1 MSNLIVPAHLQE
13 TEETPTPQEKPTKKS
28 KKPSIADAYVKPE
41 ENLSLDPTKID
52 ESIKDR
58 MPQPTGWRILILPY
72 QGKRES
78 DGGIMLTKATVEQED
93 IATVCGYV
101 LKTGPDAYKD
111 KARFEHPWCKEGDW
125 VIFGRYSGSR
135 FKIEE
140 GEVRLLNDDEVLA
153 TIKHPDDIV
162 HF

>member
-1 MSNLIVPAHLQE
+1 MSKLIVPEHLKE
-13 TEETPTPQEKPTKKS
+13 VPPPPPIKSKKS
-28 KKPSIADAYVKPE
+28 KDPKKPTIADAYVNPE
-41 ENLSLDPTKID
+41 DNLSLDPTKID

-58 MPQPTGWRILILPY
+58 MPKPTGWRILILPY
-72 QGKRES
+72 QGKRET
-78 DGGIMLTKATVEQED
+78 DGGIMLTKTTIEQED

-101 LKTGPDAYKD
+101 LKVGPDAYKD
-111 KARFEHPWCKEGDW
+111 SQKFDHPWCKEGDW
-125 VIFGRYSGSR
+125 IIFGRYSGSR

>member
-1 MSNLIVPAHLQE
+1 MSNLIVPTHIKQNE
-13 TEETPTPQEKPTKKS
+13 KTPPQATKTTKKS
-28 KKPSIADAYVKPE
+28 KKSTIADAYVKPE

-125 VIFGRYSGSR
+125 IIFGRYSGSR

>member
-1 MSNLIVPAHLQE
+1 MSNLIVPDHLKE
-13 TEETPTPQEKPTKKS
+13 VPTPPPVTVKKSKKS
-28 KKPSIADAYVKPE
+28 KKPTIADAYVKPD
-41 ENLSLDPTKID
+41 ENLSLDPSKID
-52 ESIKDR
+52 ESIKNR
-58 MPQPTGWRILILPY
+58 MPNPMGWRILLLPY
-72 QGKRES
+72 QGKKTT
-78 DGGIMLTKATVEQED
+78 DGGIVLTQSMIED
-93 IATVCGYV
+93 GNVATVCGYV
-101 LKTGPDAYKD
+101 LKLGPDAYKD
-111 KARFEHPWCKEGDW
+111 RNKFDHPWCKEGDW